1 MKPKID
7 KAYLAAVRAGTI
19 IPRRREEIW
28 ELEMYLRKEWEKKER
43 ERLEKESDGR

>member
-19 IPRRREEIW
+19 IPTRWEEIW
-28 ELEMYLRKEWEKKER
+28 ELEIHLRREWEKKER
-43 ERLEKESDGR
+43 ARLEKES